1 MLLTGIKLRKPLRS
15 YAYGMNIDSI
25 DLRPLPRV
33 PLSGYL
39 RLCLSALLL
48 LTVAAAVAG
57 QPCKPFEDGRV
68 DQQVLEAM
76 RSAAHEGR
84 LYQVVPGNSR
94 VGFCVRYFP
103 GQEFRGEFTNIVGGL
118 VMPSMAQQSG
128 QALLLI
134 HTSTMDASHAGLSP
148 LVRGHEF
155 MDTDNYPEILFVG
168 RAFEW
173 LAPLQGYIYGDLT
186 LRGITQPVV
195 FNVGIDVLEE
205 GLGNQPDRIAL
216 QGTGQVSRYQFDM
229 RHHRFTIGETV
240 RLCLDVEMVPWDP

>member
-1 MLLTGIKLRKPLRS
+1 MLCS
-15 YAYGMNIDSI
+15 MNIESVGF
-25 DLRPLPRV
+25 RSLPRIH
-33 PLSGYL
+33 LFACL
-39 RLCLSALLL
+39 RAGLAALLL

-57 QPCKPFEDGRV
+57 EPCKPFEDGRV
-68 DQQVLEAM
+68 DPQLLEVM
-76 RSAAHEGR
+76 RSAAREGR
-84 LYQVVPGNSR
+84 MYRVVPGNSR

-118 VMPSMAQQSG
+118 VMPSMAQQHG

-134 HTSTMDASHAGLSP
+134 HTSTMEASHAGLSP

-155 MDTDNYPEILFVG
+155 MDTDRYPEILFVG

-173 LAPLQGYIYGDLT
+173 LASLQGYIYGDLT

-195 FNVGIDVLEE
+195 FKVGIDILEE
-205 GLGNQPDRIAL
+205 GLGSQPDRIL
-216 QGTGQVSRYQFDM
+216 LKGTGQVSRYQFDM
-229 RHHRFTIGETV
+229 HHHRFTIGETV

>member
-1 MLLTGIKLRKPLRS
+1 MLNC
-15 YAYGMNIDSI
+15 MNVESVAP
-25 DLRPLPRV
+25 RPLARTQ
-33 PLSGYL
+33 LSWWL
-39 RLCLSALLL
+39 QACLAALLIL
-48 LTVAAAVAG
+48 AVAAAFAG
-57 QPCKPFEDGRV
+57 EPCRPFEGGRV
-68 DQQVLEAM
+68 NPKLLEVM

-84 LYQVVPGNSR
+84 LYRVVPGNSR

-118 VMPSMAQQSG
+118 VMPSMTQLSG

-134 HTSTMDASHAGLSP
+134 HTSTLEASHAGLSP
-148 LVRGHEF
+148 LVRGPEF
-155 MDTDNYPEILFVG
+155 MDTDHYPEILFVG

-186 LRGITQPVV
+186 LRGITRPVV
-195 FNVGIDVLEE
+195 FNVGIDILEE
-205 GLGNQPDRIAL
+205 GLGDQPDRIFL

-240 RLCLDVEMVPWDP
+240 RLCLDVEMAPWEP